1 MLIKYFSPKSSLSLP
16 VEPASRG
23 LSAPKKVFFLT
34 KLDNSIRLYASVFR
48 AHTDFR
54 VKEHHE
60 TEDPS
65 LGGKLPWT
73 YEEWKA
79 DFDANDIHLMLDL
92 TFEQMLEKGY
102 FGAENIQLLILDDV
116 HKIILDGI
124 DECYTRIMRSLRAK
138 GLKRNSS
145 QYRVLGLS
153 ASILIENV
161 SSKVCL
167 ITLCYFK
174 F

>member
-1 MLIKYFSPKSSLSLP
+1 MLIKYFSPKSSSSSSLP
-16 VEPASRG
+16 VVEPAASRG
-23 LSAPKKVFFLT
+23 GFTAPRKVFFLT
-34 KLDNSIRLYASVFR
+34 KLVNSIRIYASVFR

-60 TEDPS
+60 TEDPK

-79 DFDANDIHLMLDL
+79 DFDASDIHLMLDV
-92 TFEQMLEKGY
+92 TFERLLSKGY

-116 HKIILDGI
+116 HKIILDGT

-138 GLKRNSS
+138 GLTRNSS
-145 QYRVLGLS
+145 KYRVLGLS

-161 SSKVCL
+161 SSKVCV
-167 ITLCYFK
+167 
-174 F
+174 